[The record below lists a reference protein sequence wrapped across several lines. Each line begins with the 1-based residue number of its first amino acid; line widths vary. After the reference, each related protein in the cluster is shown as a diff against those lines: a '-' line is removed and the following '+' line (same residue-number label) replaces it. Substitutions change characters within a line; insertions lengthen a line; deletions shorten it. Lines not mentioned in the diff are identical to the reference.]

1 MHDRSLIG
9 YVDIKHVN
17 ECVRFEL
24 MVGDKLCNFITLY
37 RSSSQSR
44 DQFES
49 FKENLE
55 LNLESAVQNDP
66 FVEVVLNEW

>member
-9 YVDIKHVN
+9 YVAIKHVN

-24 MVGDKLCNFITLY
+24 MVGDKLCNFTTLY

-44 DQFES
+44 DQFEP

-55 LNLESAVQNDP
+55 LNLESAMQNDP
-66 FVEVVLNEW
+66 FVEVLLNEW